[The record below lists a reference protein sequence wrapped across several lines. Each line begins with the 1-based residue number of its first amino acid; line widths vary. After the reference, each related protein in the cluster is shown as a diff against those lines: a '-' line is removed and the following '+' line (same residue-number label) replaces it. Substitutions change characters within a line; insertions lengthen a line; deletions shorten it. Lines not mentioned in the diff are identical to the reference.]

1 MEKVYPQKMQFDDDG
16 ERSGPPKPG
25 YKSRAGVRFVLLML
39 LITLL
44 LSGCVLDRF
53 LVVREQICDV
63 DRYVSIQTGNSVS
76 LVLNEPVLLEKDL
89 YMIMDAQPTTRLET
103 QDGVLINYIF
113 EPLQTSAE
121 KRPGPGAHY
130 IQLSFLFIPL
140 NDELRLA
147 EISSSELP
155 FELNNENLMT
165 SGNLTALTDQ
175 VCGVAFNP
183 FKRVYEVELDRQ
195 MLIALPDRQMAINW
209 FGASL
214 DSAHNGKQLVYEYR
228 LKGDTGSGPVARV
241 TARFDEKDDR
251 LLHIETSFTRYRANL
266 DVQSA
271 EMQVAFEL

>member
-1 MEKVYPQKMQFDDDG
+1 MQLNDEG
-16 ERSGPPKPG
+16 EGTFLSKSGD
-25 YKSRAGVRFVLLML
+25 KSQIRVKLALLT
-39 LITLL
+39 IIISLL

-53 LVVREQICDV
+53 LVVREQMCDV
-63 DRYVSIQTGNSVS
+63 QKYVSIESGNSVQ

-214 DSAHNGKQLVYEYR
+214 DSSHNGKQLVYEYR